1 MLKKKNNNQ
10 LQIKF
15 EVKENLFSSN
25 SYKVNC
31 KIIPFKEKVIE
42 REVNEKKQLISYVL
56 NNTKSF

>member
-25 SYKVNC
+25 SNKVSC
-31 KIIPFKEKVIE
+31 KIIPFKDKVIE
-42 REVNEKKQLISYVL
+42 RKLDEKNRLISYVL